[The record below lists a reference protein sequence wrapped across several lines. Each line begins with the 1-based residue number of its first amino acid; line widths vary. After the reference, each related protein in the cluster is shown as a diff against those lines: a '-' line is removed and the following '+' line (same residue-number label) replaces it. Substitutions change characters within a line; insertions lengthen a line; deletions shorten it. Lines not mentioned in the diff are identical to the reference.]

1 MPGPDRDIFGR
12 TPRAHA
18 NWDHRRGEPRTFAL
32 AWTIFLMLATLVM
45 FSTLGAARTVTI
57 DIYRPAVRALL
68 VTITAG
74 MVLLWPMTRLSQHA
88 PLRGV
93 GASVA
98 KDLAVVLIPTQALV
112 WPQAL
117 RMLGGWPV
125 GQAAAVASCQAAWAV
140 LVGGVVALALATD
153 ARPRE
158 LMRGLWML
166 AIVAIVILVPLVE
179 ILFGALAPLRTRG
192 PEPAMMASPLLAIV
206 ELLRDRGASG
216 PVATFP
222 SDWRSIGMTWL
233 AGASIWA
240 LACMVEV
247 ARRPRRA

>member
-12 TPRAHA
+12 APRAHA

-32 AWTIFLMLATLVM
+32 AWTIFLMLSTLVM

-57 DIYRPAVRALL
+57 DIYRPAVNALL

-74 MVLLWPMTRLSQHA
+74 MVLLWPMTRLSQDA
-88 PLRGV
+88 PRHRV

-98 KDLAVVLIPTQALV
+98 KDLAVVVIPTQALI

-117 RMLGGWPV
+117 RLLGGWPV
-125 GQAAAVASCQAAWAV
+125 GQAVAVASCQAAWAV

-166 AIVAIVILVPLVE
+166 AIVAMVIFVPLVE
-179 ILFGALAPLRTRG
+179 ILFGALSPLRVRG
-192 PEPAMMASPLLAIV
+192 PEPAMMASPLLAMV
-206 ELLRDRGASG
+206 ELLRDRGTSG

-222 SDWRSIGMTWL
+222 SDWRAIGMTWL

-240 LACMVEV
+240 LALMVEV
-247 ARRPRRA
+247 ARRPRWA

>member
-32 AWTIFLMLATLVM
+32 VWTIFLMLATLVM
-45 FSTLGAARTVTI
+45 FSTLGAAHTVTI

-74 MVLLWPMTRLSQHA
+74 MVLLWPMMRLSQEA
-88 PLRGV
+88 PIRGI
-93 GASVA
+93 GASIA

-117 RMLGGWPV
+117 RMLGGWPI
-125 GQAAAVASCQAAWAV
+125 GQTAALASCQAAWAV
-140 LVGGVVALALATD
+140 LVGGLLALALATD

-179 ILFGALAPLRTRG
+179 ILFGALRPLTIRG
-192 PEPAMMASPLLAIV
+192 PEPAMMASPLLAVV
-206 ELLRDRGASG
+206 ELLRDRGVAS
-216 PVATFP
+216 PVATFA
-222 SDWRSIGMTWL
+222 SDWRAIGITSL
-233 AGASIWA
+233 AGAGLWM
-240 LACMVEV
+240 LAFMVEV
-247 ARRPRRA
+247 ARRPGRA